1 VRAADFA
8 AFVTGAKRRADGVW
22 WDARCPAHEDHH
34 ASLSF
39 RDGDR
44 GVLMLK
50 CQARSGCTPETIAA
64 ALGLTLKDLRHQ
76 PPANGHHGTQRPDP
90 AREVVYDYTDS
101 AGTLLFQVV
110 RRPQAGG
117 DKTFRQRRPD
127 PERPGQH
134 LWNLAGV
141 TPPLY
146 RLPELAEQR
155 QVVVCEGEK
164 DVESLRGLGLVATT
178 SAMGAKH
185 WHARYAETLARL
197 GAETIVVIPDHDD
210 EGEHYA
216 AEVARTCRAAGIRVG
231 VLRLEGL
238 PPHGDVTD
246 WLNAGHPADELRAI
260 LEQAAQT
267 ATTEQAPEPEAP
279 APTLTVEGDDYRL
292 AWPDGNA
299 EIRLAS
305 LHEDSNG
312 LHAEVTVTRRGEVL
326 SWGRLNLVSTSM
338 REGLLKKLETVA
350 SDVGWRAILE
360 RACFDT
366 AARFRQ
372 GAPIVVLRPVQSA
385 APRLLIDPLLP
396 LHETAVIYGDG
407 GSGKSY
413 LSLALALALLHE
425 HPLPGGLRPMQR
437 ASTLI
442 LDWEACED
450 DLNERL
456 ARLEAGLGL
465 THMDGIYYRPMA
477 RALADDA
484 TRLRA
489 EVARLDVGLLIV
501 DSGAP
506 ACGTDPETANAAIRI
521 MNALRSFP
529 TTNLILAHVNQLTAA
544 QRQGV
549 GRPFG
554 SVFNWNL
561 ARSLWE
567 IRASDERPT
576 ESELSLALFH
586 RKVNRGRQHPP
597 IGLCFSFAPDRV
609 TLGRT
614 DLAQAPDLLARTSLA
629 HRICMTLASGAMTAE
644 ALAETIDAKP
654 DSVSRVLRR
663 LGKAGKVLRL
673 DPDTP
678 GGPNRWGL
686 PA

>member
-1 VRAADFA
+1 MTAAEFGKLVPRAR
-8 AFVTGAKRRADGVW
+8 RRADGQW
-22 WDARCPAHEDHH
+22 WDARCPAHDDQR

-39 RDGDR
+39 CDGDT
-44 GVLMLK
+44 GALIVK
-50 CQARSGCTPETIAA
+50 CHAGCTLEQIARA
-64 ALGLTLKDLRHQ
+64 VGLDVKALCS
-76 PPANGHHGTQRPDP
+76 PNGPGPHPRGS
-90 AREVVYDYTDS
+90 ARRIVATYDYTDG
-101 AGTLLFQVV
+101 AGALLYQVV
-110 RRPQAGG
+110 RYEPK
-117 DKTFRQRRPD
+117 DFRLRRPD
-127 PERPGQH
+127 GAGGWT
-134 LWNLAGV
+134 WNLKDV
-141 TPPLY
+141 HRVLY
-146 RLPELAEQR
+146 RLPTLAEQAR
-155 QVVVCEGEK
+155 VVWPEGEK
-164 DVESLRGLGLVATT
+164 DADRLAALGIVATT
-178 SAMGAKH
+178 TPGGANA
-185 WHARYAETLARL
+185 WRGDYADQAQRL
-197 GAETIVVIPDHDD
+197 GIHEVLIPPDND
-210 EGEHYA
+210 EGGEGYA
-216 AEVARTCRAAGIRVG
+216 RQATRALRARNIRVAL
-231 VLRLEGL
+231 VRLPGL
-238 PPHGDVTD
+238 APKGDVSD
-246 WLNAGHPADELRAI
+246 WLDAGHTADELHAL
-260 LEQAAQT
+260 LEQASQA
-267 ATTEQAPEPEAP
+267 ATTEQDPEPEAP

-292 AWPDGNA
+292 AWPDDDA

-305 LHEDSNG
+305 LHEDSSG
-312 LHAEVTVTRRGEVL
+312 LHAEVTVTRRGDVL

-338 REGLLKKLETVA
+338 REALVKKLETVA
-350 SDVGWRAILE
+350 SDVDWRPILE

-372 GAPIVVLRPVQSA
+372 GAPIVALRPVQSA

-396 LHETAVIYGDG
+396 RHETAVIYGDG

-413 LSLALALALLHE
+413 LSLALALLHE

-456 ARLEAGLGL
+456 AWLETGLGL
-465 THMDGIYYRPMA
+465 SHTDGIYYRPMA

-489 EVARLDVGLLIV
+489 EAARLGVGLLIV

-506 ACGTDPETANAAIRI
+506 ACGTDPETADAAIRI

-567 IRASDERPT
+567 IRASDERPN

-586 RKVNRGRQHPP
+586 RKVNRGRLHPP
-597 IGLCFSFAPDRV
+597 IGLCFTFAPDRV

-614 DLAQAPDLLARTSLA
+614 DLAQAPDLLARTTLA
-629 HRICMTLASGAMTAE
+629 QRICITLASGAMTAE
-644 ALAETIDAKP
+644 TLAGAIDAKI
-654 DSVSRVLRR
+654 DSVSRTLRR
-663 LGKAGKVLRL
+663 LAKAGKVLRL
-673 DPDTP
+673 DPTVP
-678 GGPNRWGL
+678 GGSNRWGM